1 VGTEAGGS
9 RKETKPVPPRFRL
22 KFICAYGLI
31 AIALA
36 DVAGATTVRV
46 FTGDVP
52 VVLGDV
58 AKFAVAALGAGLAMG
73 MRPSAEEKEPTR
85 EDLER

>member
-1 VGTEAGGS
+1 M
-9 RKETKPVPPRFRL
+9 TKPREPTPPRFKL
-22 KFICAYGLI
+22 KYICAYGLI

-36 DVAGATTVRV
+36 DVAGATLVRV

-73 MRPSAEEKEPTR
+73 MRPSVQEREPTR
-85 EDLER
+85 EDLERR